1 MAERE
6 VRKVGTEDLTSV
18 LDGAGARYDVLPHA
32 HTETAADEAEALG
45 LAPAD
50 VAKTL
55 VVTTPEGYVR
65 AVLPASERI
74 DLGKLS
80 QIVGERKKALRL
92 ASEEELERDYP
103 DFELG
108 AVPPVG
114 GARRDPV
121 VLDARLAERESI
133 VFEAGSHDESVR
145 LAPSELVRI
154 AGAQVA
160 DICLEGR

>member
-1 MAERE
+1 M
-6 VRKVGTEDLTSV
+6 GTEDLTSV
-18 LDGAGARYDVLPHA
+18 LEAAGARYDLLPHT
-32 HTETAADEAEALG
+32 HTETAAAEAEALG

-55 VVTTPEGYVR
+55 VVATSEGYVR
-65 AVLPASERI
+65 AVVPASERI

-80 QIVGERKKALRL
+80 QVVGERKKALRL
-92 ASEEELERDYP
+92 ASEDDLARDYP
-103 DFELG
+103 EFELG

-121 VLDARLAERESI
+121 VLDGRLAEREAI

-145 LAPSELVRI
+145 VAPAELVRI

-160 DICLEGR
+160 DISLESR